1 MIKVN
6 VKYNNNKVYE
16 LVIKG
21 HAGYDVHGKDIVC
34 AAVSAMAITTVNNII
49 ALDDS
54 IDYEENSGLLI
65 IRVKRD
71 TEVASER
78 ITTSRRISKREYN
91 ELYDSNLDT
100 PIRKCRYC
108 FTYDN
113 QYYKLD
119 VFENPAGLVI
129 LETELTNKSKEVV
142 IPDFLSIKKDI
153 TEDKEYRNVNLYK
166 KINL

>member
-34 AAVSAMAITTVNNII
+34 AAVSSMAITTINNII

-54 IDYEENSGLLI
+54 VDYEEKSGLLI

-71 TEVASER
+71 TEVNN
-78 ITTSRRISKREYN
+78 K
-91 ELYDSNLDT
+91 LLDNLV
-100 PIRKCRYC
+100 RM
-108 FTYDN
+108 
-113 QYYKLD
+113 L
-119 VFENPAGLVI
+119 
-129 LETELTNKSKEVV
+129 TELREQYPKNIE
-142 IPDFLSIKKDI
+142 I
-153 TEDKEYRNVNLYK
+153 RNEA
-166 KINL
+166 

>member
-34 AAVSAMAITTVNNII
+34 AAVSSIAITTINNII

-54 IDYEENSGLLI
+54 IDYEENSGLLV

-71 TEVASER
+71 TEVNN
-78 ITTSRRISKREYN
+78 K
-91 ELYDSNLDT
+91 LLDNLV
-100 PIRKCRYC
+100 RM
-108 FTYDN
+108 
-113 QYYKLD
+113 L
-119 VFENPAGLVI
+119 
-129 LETELTNKSKEVV
+129 TELKEQYPKN
-142 IPDFLSIKKDI
+142 IEIRN
-153 TEDKEYRNVNLYK
+153 ED
-166 KINL
+166 

>member
-34 AAVSAMAITTVNNII
+34 AAVSSMAITTINNII

-71 TEVASER
+71 TEVNN
-78 ITTSRRISKREYN
+78 K
-91 ELYDSNLDT
+91 LLDNLV
-100 PIRKCRYC
+100 RM
-108 FTYDN
+108 
-113 QYYKLD
+113 L
-119 VFENPAGLVI
+119 
-129 LETELTNKSKEVV
+129 TELMGQYPKNIE
-142 IPDFLSIKKDI
+142 IRN
-153 TEDKEYRNVNLYK
+153 ED
-166 KINL
+166 

>member
-34 AAVSAMAITTVNNII
+34 ADVSSMAITTINNII

-54 IDYEENSGLLI
+54 VDYEENSGLLI

-71 TEVASER
+71 TEVNN
-78 ITTSRRISKREYN
+78 K
-91 ELYDSNLDT
+91 LLDNLV
-100 PIRKCRYC
+100 RM
-108 FTYDN
+108 
-113 QYYKLD
+113 L
-119 VFENPAGLVI
+119 
-129 LETELTNKSKEVV
+129 TELNSQYPKNIE
-142 IPDFLSIKKDI
+142 IRN
-153 TEDKEYRNVNLYK
+153 ED
-166 KINL
+166 

>member
-6 VKYNNNKVYE
+6 VKRNDNKVYE

-34 AAVSAMAITTVNNII
+34 AAVSSMTITTVNNII

-71 TEVASER
+71 TE
-78 ITTSRRISKREYN
+78 INNK
-91 ELYDSNLDT
+91 LLDNLV
-100 PIRKCRYC
+100 RM
-108 FTYDN
+108 
-113 QYYKLD
+113 L
-119 VFENPAGLVI
+119 
-129 LETELTNKSKEVV
+129 TELMGQYPKNIE
-142 IPDFLSIKKDI
+142 IRN
-153 TEDKEYRNVNLYK
+153 ED
-166 KINL
+166 

>member
-34 AAVSAMAITTVNNII
+34 AAVSSMAITTINNII

-71 TEVASER
+71 TEVNN
-78 ITTSRRISKREYN
+78 K
-91 ELYDSNLDT
+91 LLDNLV
-100 PIRKCRYC
+100 RM
-108 FTYDN
+108 
-113 QYYKLD
+113 L
-119 VFENPAGLVI
+119 
-129 LETELTNKSKEVV
+129 TELKSQYPKNIE
-142 IPDFLSIKKDI
+142 IRN
-153 TEDKEYRNVNLYK
+153 ED
-166 KINL
+166 

>member
-34 AAVSAMAITTVNNII
+34 AAVSSMAITTINNII

-71 TEVASER
+71 TEVNN
-78 ITTSRRISKREYN
+78 K
-91 ELYDSNLDT
+91 LLDNLV
-100 PIRKCRYC
+100 RM
-108 FTYDN
+108 
-113 QYYKLD
+113 L
-119 VFENPAGLVI
+119 
-129 LETELTNKSKEVV
+129 TELKEQYPKN
-142 IPDFLSIKKDI
+142 IEI
-153 TEDKEYRNVNLYK
+153 RNEA
-166 KINL
+166 

>member
-34 AAVSAMAITTVNNII
+34 AAVSSMAITTINNII
-49 ALDDS
+49 ALDES

-71 TEVASER
+71 TEVNN
-78 ITTSRRISKREYN
+78 K
-91 ELYDSNLDT
+91 LLDNLV
-100 PIRKCRYC
+100 RM
-108 FTYDN
+108 
-113 QYYKLD
+113 L
-119 VFENPAGLVI
+119 
-129 LETELTNKSKEVV
+129 TELKSQYPKNIE
-142 IPDFLSIKKDI
+142 IRN
-153 TEDKEYRNVNLYK
+153 ED
-166 KINL
+166 